1 MDRIKMKI
9 TIRDFATDLSFAVAM
24 GIISIFYGAIIFS
37 GSGKLWILLLDIAV
51 FIPHV
56 VRAIRNWRSIKEQLG
71 ESK

>member
-9 TIRDFATDLSFAVAM
+9 TIKDFATELSFAVAL
-24 GIISIFYGAIIFS
+24 GVFSVFYGAIVFS

-56 VRAIRNWRSIKEQLG
+56 VRAIRDWRSIKEQLG

>member
-9 TIRDFATDLSFAVAM
+9 TIKDFAAELSFAVAL
-24 GIISIFYGAIIFS
+24 GVISVFYGAIVFS

-56 VRAIRNWRSIKEQLG
+56 VRAIRDWRSIKEQLG